1 MKKLISFLMAVV
13 MVATFMVTPTLA
25 AENPAISV
33 SSETAEAGE
42 TVKLSVSIT
51 NNTVGFVSGKVT
63 LTYDESVLKLTEMEN
78 VMFQGF
84 ANPDTGMANHSSVT
98 PVKGNGVL
106 VTATFTVAEDAA
118 PGSYAVAATVTGM
131 RDDAGNLLSVAGTS
145 GTVTVEEPVHEHTWG
160 KWEVTQ
166 APTCTEKGVET
177 RTCACGEKET
187 REVAAKGHTFGEW
200 KVTKAATCTAKG
212 EETRTC
218 ACGEKE
224 TREIA
229 AKGHTFGEWKVTKAA
244 TCTTKGEETRTCAC
258 GEKETREVAMLA
270 HNLEMKYDEN
280 NHWTE
285 CKDCEFVGEKSA
297 HTFENNG
304 YCECGYKKP
313 VVEKPGDAE
322 LDDVPETGDITP
334 MLNMTAVAV
343 VAVVAAL
350 AYVLK
355 RKTVK

>member
-1 MKKLISFLMAVV
+1 MKKFLSILLVLVLCTSIMPLTA
-13 MVATFMVTPTLA
+13 FA
-25 AENPAISV
+25 AENGSMDVTEAKLTAGSSAEITVSLTSNPGVMAYTVKPNVPDGFSIQMVKAGMDGIWTIGQNAQWDNGEDSTYTGPILTVTVTADADVEPGTYAISF
-33 SSETAEAGE
+33 SA
-42 TVKLSVSIT
+42 
-51 NNTVGFVSGKVT
+51 VGAN
-63 LTYDESVLKLTEMEN
+63 YDEEDINFGSC
-78 VMFQGF
+78 
-84 ANPDTGMANHSSVT
+84 
-98 PVKGNGVL
+98 
-106 VTATFTVAEDAA
+106 TATI
-118 PGSYAVAATVTGM
+118 
-131 RDDAGNLLSVAGTS
+131 
-145 GTVTVEEPVHEHTWG
+145 TVEEPVHEHTWG
-160 KWEVTQ
+160 KWEVTK
-166 APTCTEKGVET
+166 APTCTEKGEET

-200 KVTKAATCTAKG
+200 KVTKAATCTTKG

-258 GEKETREVAMLA
+258 GEKETRAVAMLA

-285 CKDCEFVGEKSA
+285 CKDCKFVGEKSA

-334 MLNMTAVAV
+334 MLNMTAVAA

-355 RKTVK
+355 RKTAK